1 MYKLVNFCIVIH
13 ISINTPLLKI
23 CIRVASAACAIRLLR
38 VCFIEIQLFEA
49 TYKNKKTC
57 AYSQAASCGASLAR
71 SSATCSERL

>member
-1 MYKLVNFCIVIH
+1 MLAIYYLYYYAYIDEYFL
-13 ISINTPLLKI
+13 SKI
-23 CIRVASAACAIRLLR
+23 CIRGASAACAIPLLR
-38 VCFIEIQLFEA
+38 VYFIKIQLFEA